1 MKSIPCNICR
11 YDARPRTLLIRVET
25 TNARACSLATNT
37 DVSGPDAHYCT
48 VCALLVDWSRLAADY
63 GMTLK

>member
-1 MKSIPCNICR
+1 MKPIPCNICR

-25 TNARACSLATNT
+25 TNDSLATNT

-48 VCALLVDWSRLAADY
+48 VCSLLVDWSRLAADY